1 MHALF
6 EAQAA
11 RTPDA
16 PALVDGA
23 RSLDYGTL
31 DALANRLARHLAAAG
46 VAAGERVAILLDRS
60 IELILAEL
68 AILKCGAVYVP
79 LDRNAPAERQAFM
92 LADCGA
98 RCLLSLSGHAA
109 PDLVALRRIDIDTV
123 LADADPHPDA
133 PPPAASA
140 GGDQAAY
147 IMYTSGSTGQPKGVI
162 IAHRGINR
170 LVVNNGYAEFAP
182 SDRIAFTSNPAFD
195 ASTMEVWGALLHGAC
210 LVVVPH
216 EALLSA
222 PRLAELLQ
230 AERVNILHLVAG
242 LLSSHADA
250 LAPVFP
256 RLRYL
261 LTGGDAADVRA
272 VQRIMRNGAPQHLVH
287 CYGPTESTTFA
298 TTYTLRAGDEPME
311 RLPIGRPISNTRVYL
326 LDRFG
331 EPAPVGV
338 PGELHVGGKGVA
350 LGYLNLDALSAERFV
365 RDPFAPAGDSAA
377 RMYRTGDLA
386 RYLPDGNIEYLGRND
401 GQVKIRGFRVEPGE
415 IEAKLGACGLRDAV
429 VIVREDVPG
438 DKRLVVYH
446 TDAACDVEAVREH
459 LRRSLPEYMVPAA
472 YVALAALPLTANGKL
487 DRRALPAPDAAAFGQ
502 QAYEAPQG
510 ELEATLAA

>member
-1 MHALF
+1 MCAYLERAVGSLATALEQAPGLPVRELAWLPEAERRQLIEGWNASEAPCPFESGVHALF

-109 PDLVALRRIDIDTV
+109 PDLAALQRIDIDAV
-123 LADADPHPDA
+123 LAGADAEAQPDA
-133 PPPAASA
+133 PQPAASA

-195 ASTMEVWGALLHGAC
+195 ASTMEVWARCCTAPAWWWCRTRRCCRHRGSPSCCRPSASTSCTWWRAC
-210 LVVVPH
+210 
-216 EALLSA
+216 SA
-222 PRLAELLQ
+222 PMPTRSRRYSRGCATC
-230 AERVNILHLVAG
+230 
-242 LLSSHADA
+242 S
-250 LAPVFP
+250 P
-256 RLRYL
+256 RRR
-261 LTGGDAADVRA
+261 ADVRA

-338 PGELHVGGKGVA
+338 PGELHVGARGWR
-350 LGYLNLDALSAERFV
+350 SA
-365 RDPFAPAGDSAA
+365 
-377 RMYRTGDLA
+377 T
-386 RYLPDGNIEYLGRND
+386 
-401 GQVKIRGFRVEPGE
+401 
-415 IEAKLGACGLRDAV
+415 
-429 VIVREDVPG
+429 
-438 DKRLVVYH
+438 
-446 TDAACDVEAVREH
+446 
-459 LRRSLPEYMVPAA
+459 
-472 YVALAALPLTANGKL
+472 
-487 DRRALPAPDAAAFGQ
+487 
-502 QAYEAPQG
+502 
-510 ELEATLAA
+510 